1 MIDFFSRFKTEMQIS
16 FDNPIEEDKIF
27 KDVTTGYLEINE
39 KSISEI
45 TSRTNGFVSGI
56 SIVKFFFDYL
66 NLDYSIVHEV
76 QDGDFVSKNDMFF
89 SFILNGPDAL
99 RTERII
105 LNLISRCSSVCSEV
119 NKWKKIMD
127 LYGVKLL
134 DTRKTAPGNRY
145 FDKYS
150 VFVGGGNNH
159 RFNLEDEVLIKENHL
174 IFFED
179 LSSAIQNIEKNNKS
193 KVVVVEVENIKQL
206 QEIYKLN
213 FDRVIFDNWKYEKI
227 SEGIKLARDGNKK
240 VELSGGINL
249 SNLNSYCLLKPDFVS
264 ASSITNP
271 NKDFDISM
279 LLKRY

>member
-1 MIDFFSRFKTEMQIS
+1 MVDFFSKFKSEMQIS
-16 FDNPIEEDKIF
+16 FDNLIEEDKIF
-27 KDVTTGYLEINE
+27 QDVTTDYLEINE

-45 TSRTNGFVSGI
+45 TSRANGFVSGI
-56 SIVKFFFDYL
+56 SIVKFFFNHL
-66 NLDYSIVHEV
+66 NLDYRIVHEV

-99 RTERII
+99 RTERIV
-105 LNLISRCSSVCSEV
+105 LNLITRCSSICSEV
-119 NKWKKIMD
+119 NKWKKVTD

-145 FDKYS
+145 FDKHS
-150 VFVGGGNNH
+150 VLIGGGNNH

-174 IFFED
+174 VFFKN
-179 LSSAIQNIEKNNKS
+179 LSSAIQNIQKNNKS
-193 KVVVVEVENIKQL
+193 KTVVVEVESMKQL
-206 QEIYKLN
+206 QEIYKLD

-227 SEGIKLARDGNKK
+227 SEGIKVARSGNKK

-264 ASSITNP
+264 ASSVTNP
-271 NKDFDISM
+271 SKDFDISM
-279 LLKRY
+279 LIKRY